1 MAIKYKRK
9 EPEGGSEDALSLGR
23 YGRGRPG
30 TVPACR
36 RHPRSVLLIGL
47 AASLVVYAVGT
58 VVGRLPSASEPPVNT
73 CRGTVVS
80 KESRDLEGGEPE
92 YAFVVE
98 VVAVDGGTY
107 RDTVPVTQASWDAVA
122 SGAEV
127 EVAYRLDEAK
137 GLFRIVDLYAG
148 HESSEGPGPPE
159 TAEALP

>member
-9 EPEGGSEDALSLGR
+9 GLEGRPEDDSPSLGR
-23 YGRGRPG
+23 FGIGGPG
-30 TVPACR
+30 R

-58 VVGRLPSASEPPVNT
+58 VVGRIPVSSKPTVTAS
-73 CRGTVVS
+73 RGIVVS

-98 VVAVDGGTY
+98 VVAENGEVY

-122 SGAEV
+122 AGAEV
-127 EVAYRLDEAK
+127 EVAYQLDEVK
-137 GLFRIVDLYAG
+137 GLFRVIDLYAG
-148 HESSEGPGPPE
+148 TPSGDDPDPLE
-159 TAEALP
+159 TTEAPQ